1 MDLRNVKD
9 LEGKTRICDTLYK
22 IGLVGA
28 VASPF
33 AAYITIH
40 SVSLGWGVFLCC
52 LGVVMALVAGTAQVT
67 GSYLHAEDMYR
78 ISGRRPE
85 KKRRGTRK

>member
-1 MDLRNVKD
+1 ML
-9 LEGKTRICDTLYK
+9 ICDTLYK

-33 AAYITIH
+33 AVYIVTH
-40 SVSLGWGVFLCC
+40 LASLGWGVFLCC
-52 LGVVMALVAGTAQVT
+52 LGVVFALVAGTAQVI

-78 ISGRRPE
+78 ITGRRPE